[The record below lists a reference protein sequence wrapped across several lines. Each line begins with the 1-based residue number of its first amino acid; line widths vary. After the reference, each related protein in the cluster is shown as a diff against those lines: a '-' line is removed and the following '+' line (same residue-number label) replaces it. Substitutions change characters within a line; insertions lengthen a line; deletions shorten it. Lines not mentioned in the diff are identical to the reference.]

1 MDAKAFGLPL
11 YLGKGWMK
19 FLGVVLIGIGV
30 LYGLSII
37 GLIIAWP
44 LVWMGIL
51 LFQAAKH
58 AEAGYIGD
66 DEPLLMAAQWKVK
79 KFFVIAGVSTL
90 VYLVIMLAIF
100 AIMFGLA
107 TAKGIGT
114 LLSAFLGD
122 WLDF

>member
-11 YLGKGWMK
+11 YLSKGWMK

-44 LVWMGIL
+44 MVWMGIL

-79 KFFVIAGVSTL
+79 KFFVIAGISTL

-100 AIMFGLA
+100 AIVFGLGA
-107 TAKGIGT
+107 LFSIG
-114 LLSAFLGD
+114 AFLGD